1 MSKKETENP
10 EELDQRDEAEID
22 EETIFGA
29 GENKENPE
37 SDIELEQLVLDQQ
50 ARLHELEVKLG
61 ELKESNLRK
70 TAELDNVRKRT
81 QRERTQLYET
91 AKATAIE
98 HFLPVNDDLQRM
110 LKAIEESGSDKGSF
124 IEDGVRMIYNKFQ
137 DVFKRYN
144 VETID
149 ETGVPFDVDIHDAL
163 MRQKPDDKEIE
174 SDIVLQ
180 VLENGYK
187 MGDRTIRHA
196 KVIVSE

>member
-10 EELDQRDEAEID
+10 EELDRRDEAEID
-22 EETIFGA
+22 EETIFGT
-29 GENKENPE
+29 GEKESGQS
-37 SDIELEQLVLDQQ
+37 SDVELQQLVLDQQ
-50 ARLHELEVKLG
+50 ERLSELELKID
-61 ELKESNLRK
+61 ELKEGNLRK
-70 TAELDNVRKRT
+70 TAELDNVRKRM
-81 QRERTQLYET
+81 QRERAQLYEA

-98 HFLPVNDDLQRM
+98 HFLPVNDDLQRT
-110 LKAIEESGSDKGSF
+110 LKAIEESRDDKGTF
-124 IEDGVRMIYNKFQ
+124 IEDGVRMIYSKFQ

-149 ETGVPFDVDIHDAL
+149 ETGVPFNVDLHDAL
-163 MRQKPDDKEIE
+163 MRQKPEDESVE